1 MTYAFMNGE
10 FMPLDQ
16 AKVGVMTHA
25 LHYGTS
31 VFEGIRGNWNEEQG
45 KLYVFR
51 LKEHCERLLQGCKIM
66 RIAIPYSADDLC
78 GIILELVER
87 CGYQQDIYIRPLA
100 FKGEE
105 RIAVLKLQDLSDSLC
120 VLTIPFGAYLDPEG
134 AAHCC
139 TSSWRRMEDTM
150 IPPRTKIGGLYV
162 NSILAKTE
170 ATLAGFDE
178 AILLTQ
184 DGFVSEGTGE
194 NIFTVMDGK
203 LVTPA
208 LSSNILSGITRNAV
222 VQIAANELGLETVER
237 GIRRSELYN
246 MDECFLTGTAAHLT
260 PVGYIDNIMIG
271 DGSMGPITRQL
282 QNLYFDVIRGKVP
295 RYLHWCSPVSVATPA
310 KASS

>member
-194 NIFTVMDGK
+194 NIFTVLDGK

-222 VQIAANELGLETVER
+222 IQIAANELGLETVER

-260 PVGYIDNIMIG
+260 PVGTIDNIMIG

-295 RYLHWCSPVSVATPA
+295 RYLHWCSPVGATAKATP
-310 KASS
+310 